1 MTRKLWRRVSWPI
14 VFAGLSAPLIA
25 NCGAQMPAAP
35 QVAGAPAVPGAPNA
49 GAAAGCPDMA
59 KVDAIES
66 FDFEKEFKLK
76 AEVAAKIKAGA
87 EAAAEMNALAG
98 QIDSDLKGACGNLAH
113 DLGGQG
119 DYKDGQEA
127 CKAAVKAVSDAKAK
141 LGAKAKIVLDVAEP
155 HCGVDVHAYAD
166 CAGHCDASVQPGKA
180 EVKCEG
186 GKLQGECSGKCQG
199 ECEASAAAQCTGECS
214 GTCDADIKGAC
225 SGTCAGKCDGKAVP
239 ASANG
244 KCEGVCE
251 GKCEGNVK
259 ASCKGKC
266 GGQCKMSAQAECK
279 GTCTGSCSVEMKAPK
294 CTSKVEPPKMTAE
307 CKAKCDASVQA
318 KAECTPAHVAVRIVG
333 SADAVAEANFRK
345 AIEKDL
351 GAVLR
356 VSLGTGKAAERLAGE
371 MKVVIEGVEASVQA
385 ASDPMMVARLS
396 ACVAAPFKGALDA
409 VGSIR
414 ADVNVSVSVQA
425 SASASGTAKT
435 S

>member
-1 MTRKLWRRVSWPI
+1 
-14 VFAGLSAPLIA
+14 
-25 NCGAQMPAAP
+25 
-35 QVAGAPAVPGAPNA
+35 
-49 GAAAGCPDMA
+49 MA

-66 FDFEKEFKLK
+66 FDFEREFKLK

-98 QIDSDLKGACGNLAH
+98 QIDSDLKVACGNLSH
-113 DLGGQG
+113 DLGVQG

-127 CKAAVKAVSDAKAK
+127 CKAAIKAVADAKAK
-141 LGAKAKIVLDVAEP
+141 LGAKAKVVLDVAEP

-225 SGTCAGKCDGKAVP
+225 SGTCAGKCDGKAMP
-239 ASANG
+239 SSANG

-266 GGQCKMSAQAECK
+266 GGQCKMSGQAECK

-294 CTSKVEPPKMTAE
+294 CAGKVEPPKMTAE

-333 SADAVAEANFRK
+333 SADALAEANFRK

-385 ASDPMMVARLS
+385 ASDPMTVARLS
-396 ACVAAPFKGALDA
+396 SCVAAPFKGALDA

-414 ADVNVSVSVQA
+414 ANVNVSVSVQA

-435 S
+435 G

>member
-141 LGAKAKIVLDVAEP
+141 LGAKAKIVLDVAEIP
-155 HCGVDVHAYAD
+155 PALAP
-166 CAGHCDASVQPGKA
+166 AMF
-180 EVKCEG
+180 
-186 GKLQGECSGKCQG
+186 
-199 ECEASAAAQCTGECS
+199 
-214 GTCDADIKGAC
+214 AC
-225 SGTCAGKCDGKAVP
+225 SRTAGGDLMRVAH
-239 ASANG
+239 ARNAL
-244 KCEGVCE
+244 
-251 GKCEGNVK
+251 
-259 ASCKGKC
+259 
-266 GGQCKMSAQAECK
+266 GGF
-279 GTCTGSCSVEMKAPK
+279 GS
-294 CTSKVEPPKMTAE
+294 
-307 CKAKCDASVQA
+307 
-318 KAECTPAHVAVRIVG
+318 G
-333 SADAVAEANFRK
+333 
-345 AIEKDL
+345 
-351 GAVLR
+351 
-356 VSLGTGKAAERLAGE
+356 
-371 MKVVIEGVEASVQA
+371 
-385 ASDPMMVARLS
+385 
-396 ACVAAPFKGALDA
+396 
-409 VGSIR
+409 
-414 ADVNVSVSVQA
+414 
-425 SASASGTAKT
+425 
-435 S
+435 